1 MNVKDHVYE
10 NAMIIYYHVYDY
22 ILLLFSLII
31 LYLQERERLCL

>member
-22 ILLLFSLII
+22 ILLFSLII
-31 LYLQERERLCL
+31 LHLQERERSCL